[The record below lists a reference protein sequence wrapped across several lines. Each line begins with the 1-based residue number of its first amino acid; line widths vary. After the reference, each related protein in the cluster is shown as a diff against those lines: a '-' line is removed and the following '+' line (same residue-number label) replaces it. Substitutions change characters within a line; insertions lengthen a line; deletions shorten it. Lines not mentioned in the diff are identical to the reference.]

1 LSVRWLSCRGR
12 VLLSITALCCLIAIS
27 VGAATATATEPIIYH
42 YAKPYVETERI
53 SDNREG
59 RTEDEPG
66 YTLPAGDYAFY
77 YGYGGNDGDEQIEEA
92 CEKGN
97 LFEDCIGLH
106 IHHEHKPAPLPP
118 HYKRFE
124 HLAVEDEYGG
134 IHVTTIEY
142 YAWKPVKRRHRPRHR
157 ERLGLQ
163 NAAAPHV
170 VDPCEGKPVDC
181 ATGNEVETQTDIDVP
196 ALGVPFALERTYNSQ
211 AAETAS
217 SAGLFGY
224 GWSSTFGEH
233 LEFSSEPDAVTV
245 VQANGSTAEFTGEPG
260 VPGELTAPPWVE
272 AKLVYTSEHTYQY
285 TLPDQETLTFDSS
298 GRLLSESERNGN
310 VTTVSY
316 HEEERCE
323 GGCHK
328 VLASIRIAD
337 PAGRTI
343 TLALDSSGQVE
354 TATDPMGHVIHY
366 GYEGED
372 LVSVTEPGES
382 SPRWRYGY
390 NASHQLVETLNGLG
404 GKTTEEYNGEGQVV
418 KQTDALGDTLRFGY
432 EEVASK
438 LGGYRAAALWD
449 ESPEEE
455 AEEVLSPSEEEAAT
469 EGATIEEEGVLLEG
483 ARFYAPPP
491 EQETTITNE
500 ATGAVERERFND
512 ENELVS
518 ITHAAGSPLSSTE
531 TFTYN
536 SDDERTSA
544 SDGDKHTT
552 EYGYDAEGDLT
563 SEKNA
568 LGHETKWEYNSHH
581 ELTAVTAPSGEKT
594 TIERD
599 SHGNP
604 IKVSRPAAG
613 ETTQATKY
621 AYKSN
626 GELESM
632 TDPLGH
638 EWKYEYNSNGDRTA
652 AIDPE
657 GNKRTWSY
665 NEDSQAVSTVS
676 PRGNASG
683 SEPSK
688 YETSFERDA
697 QGRVTA
703 VTAPEAHG
711 ASRPVDRSAATV
723 SGIAAEGQTLSAG
736 TGVWGGTPTL
746 SYTYQWQACNAAG
759 GECFEVP
766 GLTEASLHLS
776 SEAVGYTLR
785 VAVTAKNSLGSA
797 TSTSAASGVVGT
809 VAQPVFAAAFGSPGG
824 GNGEFSRPSGVAVD
838 AHGDV
843 WVVDSYD
850 NRLEKFSASGTW
862 LASYGS
868 FGSGSGEFEE
878 PVEVAIDRSTGKV
891 FVTDLGNRRVDELS
905 EGGEWV
911 RSWTGGEGEFEEANG
926 IAVDS
931 KGDVWVTD
939 YAADDVRE
947 FNEKGELLRKFG
959 SAGSGDGQFEGA
971 AGIVVAN
978 GLVYVADLNNARLE
992 AFSETGAYEG
1002 QGGSFGVGANEF
1014 EYPAGLAANSSGDI
1028 FVADLGNDR
1037 VQELSAYGDFL
1048 TAFGAAGTGAGEL
1061 SEPEALAVGP
1071 EGELFVTDAG
1081 NNRVEKWLPAGKP
1094 ANLAHPAVG
1103 GQLLS
1108 GQTSTAAVGAWTASP
1123 SPSYAYQ
1130 WQRCSATGS
1139 ECANI
1144 SGATSA
1150 TYTLA
1155 SGDVGKTIR
1164 VKVTATNTGG
1174 STEAVSSV
1182 SPPVEGSA
1190 RTTHYGYD
1198 ADGNLETLT
1207 SPDGAT
1213 TTYSYNAEDEPTK
1226 VEEPDGTVTE
1236 TAYDSSGQLVS
1247 QTDGAKHTTEYVRNV
1262 LGQVVESV
1270 DPLKRKTSYEYDAA
1284 GNLVKVTDP
1293 LGRTTTNVYDAANR
1307 LSETKYSGEAGHIV
1321 KYEYNADG
1329 QPTKMTDAT
1338 GESTYSYDQLG
1349 RMTETKDGHGDTV
1362 AYEYDLADQPTK
1374 ITYPGG
1380 KALSRAYDND
1390 GRLHSLKDWLGN
1402 TTSFEYDRDS
1412 DLAATVFP
1420 EGTGEKDSYAYN
1432 EADEPTE
1439 VKMSK
1444 GSETLAAIAYA
1455 RNNEGQLQAAAATG
1469 LPGEESTGYEYDPA
1483 GRLTQ
1488 AGEAGYEYNAA
1499 NDPTELG
1506 AATAS
1511 YDADGELKT
1520 STGNEYAYNEA
1531 GERTKTTPTSG
1542 PATSYSYDQ
1551 AGDLTTVNRPEEG
1564 ATHKIED
1571 TYAYNGEGLRTSET
1585 ISGSTKYLTWDQA
1598 EPLPLLLSNGTDSF
1612 VYGPGGLAVEQINN
1626 STSTVTYL
1634 HHDQAGSA
1642 RLITGSTGKVE
1653 GKCSYSAYGVP
1664 TCEGTATTPLGYDGQ
1679 YTSSDTGLVYMRNRV
1694 YDPQTAQFLTRDP
1707 LEAITG
1713 EPYSYAE
1720 DNPLNEA
1727 DPTGLISLE
1736 EGLPCYGYCGPPPS
1750 LPQAGKEVVE
1760 GAEWLGKGVA
1770 EGAKESYEGVQEGVE
1785 SLINWAKGGEA
1796 SNENSS
1802 PGENACGESAEERG
1816 KKLRREGEE
1825 LLGRKHSPSA
1835 RERWQE
1841 WYDELSK
1848 GDRRLY
1854 RKYGGP
1860 PARGRN

>member
-1 LSVRWLSCRGR
+1 VGLAVGISLAAFALS
-12 VLLSITALCCLIAIS
+12 
-27 VGAATATATEPIIYH
+27 AASAAGEIRIVHHSRP
-42 YAKPYVETERI
+42 VEFKGKI

-59 RTEDEPG
+59 RIEEEPEFFEPAGNYEYDTELPGGTGSRIYEEVCDEGTIFEHCVGLHTVVTENTEDPLLPGYRKLEHFATEDEF
-66 YTLPAGDYAFY
+66 ANFHSYAY
-77 YGYGGNDGDEQIEEA
+77 IR
-92 CEKGN
+92 
-97 LFEDCIGLH
+97 L
-106 IHHEHKPAPLPP
+106 
-118 HYKRFE
+118 
-124 HLAVEDEYGG
+124 
-134 IHVTTIEY
+134 
-142 YAWKPVKRRHRPRHR
+142 AWKPTRRRHRPRRR
-157 ERLGLQ
+157 ERLGLH
-163 NAAAPHV
+163 NAATPHV
-170 VDPCEGKPVDC
+170 DDPCEGKPVDC
-181 ATGNEVETQTDIDVP
+181 ATGNEVETHTDIDVP
-196 ALGVPFALERTYNSQ
+196 TLGVPFALERTYNSQ
-211 AAETAS
+211 AAETAG

-224 GWSSTFGEH
+224 GWSSTFGDY

-245 VQANGSTAEFTGEPG
+245 VQANGSTAEFTGERG
-260 VPGELTAPPWVE
+260 EPGELTASPWVE
-272 AKLVYTSEHTYQY
+272 AKLVYTSEGTYQY
-285 TLPDQETLTFDSS
+285 TLPDQETLTFNSS
-298 GRLLSESERNGN
+298 GRLRSESEHDGN
-310 VTTVSY
+310 VTTISY

-323 GGCHK
+323 EGCHK
-328 VLASIRIAD
+328 ALASIQITD
-337 PAGRTI
+337 PDGRTI

-354 TATDPMGHVIHY
+354 TATDPMGRVVHY
-366 GYEGED
+366 GYEGGN

-382 SPRWRYGY
+382 SPRWRYKY
-390 NASHQLVETLNGLG
+390 NSSHQLLETLNGLG
-404 GKTTEEYNGEGQVV
+404 GKTTNEYNDDGQVV
-418 KQTDALGDTLRFGY
+418 KQTNPLGDTLHFEY
-432 EEVASK
+432 EEVPSK
-438 LGGYRAAALWD
+438 LSGYSATPLLH
-449 ESPEEE
+449 ESAEEE
-455 AEEVLSPSEEEAAT
+455 AEENLEPSEEEAAG
-469 EGATIEEEGVLLEG
+469 EGAEG
-483 ARFYAPPP
+483 RFYSPPP
-491 EQETTITNE
+491 GTETTITNE
-500 ATGAVERERFND
+500 ATGAVEREYFNS
-512 ENELVS
+512 ENELET
-518 ITHAAGSPLSSTE
+518 ITHAAGTSLSTTE

-536 SDDERTSA
+536 SDDELTSKT
-544 SDGDKHTT
+544 DGDKHTT
-552 EYGYDAEGDLT
+552 EYGYDAGGDLT

-568 LGHETKWEYNSHH
+568 LGQETKWEYNSHH
-581 ELTAVTAPSGEKT
+581 ELTAVTAPSGETT

-723 SGIAAEGQTLSAG
+723 SGIAAEGETLSAG

-766 GLTEASLHLS
+766 GMTEASLHLS

-809 VAQPVFAAAFGSPGG
+809 VAQPAFAAAFGSPGG

-850 NRLEKFSASGTW
+850 NRLEKFSGSGTW

-891 FVTDLGNRRVDELS
+891 FVTDLGNRRVDELN

-971 AGIVVAN
+971 GGIVVAN
-978 GLVYVADLNNARLE
+978 GLVYVTDLNNARLE

-1002 QGGSFGVGANEF
+1002 QGGGFGVGANEF

-1048 TAFGAAGTGAGEL
+1048 TAFGAAGNGAGEL

-1081 NNRVEKWLPAGKP
+1081 NNRVEKWLAAGKP

-1108 GQTSTAAVGAWTASP
+1108 GQTLTAAVGAWSASP

-1349 RMTETKDGHGDTV
+1349 RMTETKDGHGDTI

-1380 KALSRAYDND
+1380 KAVTRTYDND
-1390 GRLHSLKDWLGN
+1390 GRLHSVKDWLGN
-1402 TTSFEYDRDS
+1402 TTSFEYDHDS
-1412 DLAATVFP
+1412 DLTTTVFP
-1420 EGTGEKDSYAYN
+1420 EATGEKDSYAYN

-1439 VKMSK
+1439 AKMSK
-1444 GSETLAAIAYA
+1444 SSETLATIAYT
-1455 RNNEGQLQAAAATG
+1455 RSNEGQLQATGATG
-1469 LPGEESTGYEYDPA
+1469 LPGEENTGYEYDPA
-1483 GRLTQ
+1483 ARLTQ
-1488 AGEAGYEYNAA
+1488 AGETSYEYNAA
-1499 NDPTELG
+1499 NDPTKLG

-1520 STGNEYAYNEA
+1520 STGSEYTYNEA

-1542 PATSYSYDQ
+1542 PATSYGYDQ
-1551 AGDLTTVNRPEEG
+1551 PGDLTTVNRPEEG

-1571 TYAYNGEGLRTSET
+1571 TYAYDGQGLRTSET

-1626 STSTVTYL
+1626 TTGTTLYL
-1634 HHDQAGSA
+1634 HHDQQGST
-1642 RLITGSTGKVE
+1642 RLITGSTGKEE

-1664 TCEGTATTPLGYDGQ
+1664 TCEGTGTTPLGFDGQ

-1694 YDPQTAQFLTRDP
+1694 YDPTTAQFLTVDP
-1707 LEAITG
+1707 LVGITG
-1713 EPYSYAE
+1713 EPYSYAF
-1720 DNPLNEA
+1720 DNPVNLVDPSGLEAIPFPVAGPQDLSACA
-1727 DPTGLISLE
+1727 DPITIAI
-1736 EGLPCYGYCGPPPS
+1736 CG
-1750 LPQAGKEVVE
+1750 AG
-1760 GAEWLGKGVA
+1760 GVYA
-1770 EGAKESYEGVQEGVE
+1770 AKELY
-1785 SLINWAKGGEA
+1785 NAFAGEA
-1796 SNENSS
+1796 E
-1802 PGENACGESAEERG
+1802 PGNDEGGALVKKQAEEAEQACNAEIARG
-1816 KKLRREGEE
+1816 IAGHAGEHFPGQSE
-1825 LLGRKHSPSA
+1825 DEIA
-1835 RERWQE
+1835 QEIERIL
-1841 WYDELSK
+1841 DNPDSLSR
-1848 GDRRLY
+1848 DL
-1854 RKYGGP
+1854 
-1860 PARGRN
+1860 ARGRRAYYEDGKIVIHNPNVPYGGTAYPGTFDEFLGLE